1 MKVLVFALFLAA
13 CSSPNAPDA
22 AQPPLT
28 VTRLRPEAFSFS
40 YNSGLTEPQRL
51 VVRDQATWQ
60 QTWDSIYRFSFPV
73 PTLPAVDF
81 AREMVIVA
89 ALGQKPT
96 GGYSI
101 FIDGATETA
110 NGVTINVR
118 SVSPGGNCGVTAALT
133 QPLDIARVTRREGAV
148 SFSETATTQNCN

>member
-1 MKVLVFALFLAA
+1 MKVLVFALLLAA

-22 AQPPLT
+22 AQQPLT

-40 YNSGLTEPQRL
+40 YNSGITEPQRL

-60 QTWDSIYRFSFPV
+60 QTWDSIYRFTFPA
-73 PTLPAVDF
+73 PALPAVDF

-96 GGYSI
+96 GGFSI
-101 FIDGATETA
+101 FIDSGTDTA

-133 QPLDIARVTRREGAV
+133 QPLDIARVTRREGSV
-148 SFSETATTQNCN
+148 SFSESTTVQNCN

>member
-1 MKVLVFALFLAA
+1 MKVLVFALLLAA

-22 AQPPLT
+22 AQQPLT
-28 VTRLRPEAFSFS
+28 VTRLRQGAVSFS
-40 YNSGLTEPQRL
+40 YNSGVTDSQRL
-51 VVRDQATWQ
+51 VIRDQATWQ
-60 QTWDSIYRFSFPV
+60 QTWDAIHRFMFPA
-73 PTLPAVDF
+73 PALPQVDF

-110 NGVTINVR
+110 NGVTVNVR
-118 SVSPGGNCGVTAALT
+118 AVSPGNGCAVTLALT
-133 QPLDIARVTRREGAV
+133 QPVDIARVTRREGNVA
-148 SFSETATTQNCN
+148 FAETNATLNCN